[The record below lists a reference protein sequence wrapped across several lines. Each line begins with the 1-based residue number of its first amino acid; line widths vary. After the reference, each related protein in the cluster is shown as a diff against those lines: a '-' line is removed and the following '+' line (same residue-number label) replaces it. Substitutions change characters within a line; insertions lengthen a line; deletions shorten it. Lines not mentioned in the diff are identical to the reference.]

1 MTFALT
7 ATGTEAATMT
17 VGEYQLR
24 LDGHC
29 VDELREACTSLLD
42 ALAHGE
48 TAVTDADIRPQL
60 PGVPSAAHLQ
70 AWMFPCFL
78 VWMPVLVFATEGA
91 RTAIYTRT
99 VSEEPGMPLVVLPER
114 DLQLP
119 VIVETETIVDAATNF
134 LKTAQRGDDSGPL

>member
-1 MTFALT
+1 MTFAVT
-7 ATGTEAATMT
+7 ATGAEAARVT
-17 VGEYQLR
+17 VGEYELR

-29 VDELREACTSLLD
+29 VDELRQACTSLLD

-48 TAVTDADIRPQL
+48 TAVTDAEIRPQL
-60 PGVPSAAHLQ
+60 PGVPAAARLQ

-114 DLQLP
+114 DLQQP
-119 VIVETETIVDAATNF
+119 VIVETATVVDAATSF
-134 LKTAQRGDDSGPL
+134 LESAHTG

>member
-1 MTFALT
+1 MTFAVT
-7 ATGTEAATMT
+7 TTGADAATVT
-17 VGEYQLR
+17 VGEYELR

-29 VDELREACTSLLD
+29 VDELREACTSLLET
-42 ALAHGE
+42 LANGK

-60 PGVPSAAHLQ
+60 PGVPPAAHLQ

-114 DLQLP
+114 DLQQP
-119 VIVETETIVDAATNF
+119 VFVETATIVDAATNF
-134 LKTAQRGDDSGPL
+134 LKAPQTG